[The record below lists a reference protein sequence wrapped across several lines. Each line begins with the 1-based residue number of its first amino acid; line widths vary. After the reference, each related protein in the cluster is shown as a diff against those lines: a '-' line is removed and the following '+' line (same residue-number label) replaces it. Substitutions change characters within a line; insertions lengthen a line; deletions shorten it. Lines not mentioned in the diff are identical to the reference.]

1 MFLKKMT
8 NSEQISRAAN
18 ALAKQGKTPTVA
30 LVKTKL
36 NNKVPLPEIIS
47 TLKSWQY
54 DPDMSEVHATEI
66 EQESKDNSELTDA
79 ITQAI
84 VPLFDEIQALKAQIK
99 SLEEK
104 LTK

>member
-1 MFLKKMT
+1 MT

-54 DPDMSEVHATEI
+54 NPDMAEEITPKQEKNMHEPDLTQIVNQAIAPLVTEI
-66 EQESKDNSELTDA
+66 K
-79 ITQAI
+79 
-84 VPLFDEIQALKAQIK
+84 ALKAQIK
-99 SLEEK
+99 LLEEK